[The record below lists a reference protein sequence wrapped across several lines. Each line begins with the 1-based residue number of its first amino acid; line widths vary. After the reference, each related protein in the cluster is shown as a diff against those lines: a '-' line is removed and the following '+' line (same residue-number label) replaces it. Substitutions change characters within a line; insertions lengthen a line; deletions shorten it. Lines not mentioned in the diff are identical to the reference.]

1 MGHAIKRLIDFAV
14 SAAGL
19 VMLTPLLGAVFV
31 AIHVKMGS
39 PALFCQTRS
48 GRHGKSFTLYKF
60 RTICN
65 PRNDYNDPSADGQTI
80 HPFGKFLRITSL
92 DELPQLFNV
101 LKGDMS
107 LVGPR
112 PLLPRYLPYF
122 SAHENL
128 RHLMK
133 PGITGLAQVKGRNLL
148 SWNYRLGLDIWYVK
162 NWSVFLDIQI
172 LAATLYCVLS
182 RKGIVVNPGEG
193 MLSLDQERASSGLEV
208 RDA

>member
-1 MGHAIKRLIDFAV
+1 
-14 SAAGL
+14 
-19 VMLTPLLGAVFV
+19 
-31 AIHVKMGS
+31 
-39 PALFCQTRS
+39 
-48 GRHGKSFTLYKF
+48 
-60 RTICN
+60 
-65 PRNDYNDPSADGQTI
+65 
-80 HPFGKFLRITSL
+80 
-92 DELPQLFNV
+92 
-101 LKGDMS
+101 
-107 LVGPR
+107 
-112 PLLPRYLPYF
+112 
-122 SAHENL
+122 
-128 RHLMK
+128 MK